1 VIGLAFAAF
10 LLFGV
15 MLVLVGA
22 NQAELARDLQLDLA
36 RSGLLASLLAAG
48 LGAGVLA
55 AGPLVDRLPRR
66 PLFVAASLVVA
77 LGLGTVSRSMG
88 FTRAGAHLVLVGMGL
103 GVYETLLNAVVGER
117 YGARAAR
124 PLLFVHAAATL
135 GAMLGPALAAWITG
149 LAQADWSAVFRA
161 LGAAHLP
168 LAAAAFAVAFPAP
181 PHAAAR
187 THAGLL
193 PAGLLRALLPLAA
206 IGFAY
211 VGVETAVTV
220 LAVPYAT
227 LALGLPHTRG
237 LAGISAFWA
246 GLLLGRLAVLAVRGA
261 IDARHLAAAGAA
273 GALVLAAGVAAGT
286 HAIELLFAA
295 TGACLGL
302 VFPVMVA
309 LTGEGAGSARATAIG
324 LVVGAG
330 ALGGFLLPWLHGAL
344 GDLTG
349 PGVAVGTL
357 AVWPAIAAA
366 AARSVRR
373 ARVGRSMQG

>member
-1 VIGLAFAAF
+1 
-10 LLFGV
+10 

-22 NQAELARDLQLDLA
+22 SQADLARDLHLGLA
-36 RSGLLASLLAAG
+36 QSGLLASFLAAG

-77 LGLGTVSRSMG
+77 LGLGTVSRSMSFARTG
-88 FTRAGAHLVLVGMGL
+88 VHLILVGVGL
-103 GVYETLLNAVVGER
+103 GVYETLLNAVVTER
-117 YGARAAR
+117 YRARAAR

-135 GAMLGPALAAWITG
+135 GAMLGPALAAWLTVW
-149 LAQADWSAVFRA
+149 AHADWSAAFRA
-161 LGAAHLP
+161 LGVAHLP
-168 LAAAAFAVAFPAP
+168 LAAAALGITFPAP
-181 PHAAAR
+181 SQLAARSHAA
-187 THAGLL
+187 LL
-193 PAGLLRALLPLAA
+193 PAGLLRTLFP
-206 IGFAY
+206 FAVISFGY
-211 VGVETAVTV
+211 VGLETALTV

-227 LALGLPHTRG
+227 VALGLPHARG
-237 LAGISAFWA
+237 LAAISAFWA

-273 GALVLAAGVAAGT
+273 GALVLAAGVASGT
-286 HAIELLFAA
+286 HAIEALLAA

-324 LVVGAG
+324 LVVSAG

-344 GDLTG
+344 GDAAG
-349 PGVAVGTL
+349 PRVAVGTL
-357 AVWPAIAAA
+357 AVWAALAAA

-373 ARVGRSMQG
+373 EASAGA